1 MKPIHADNK
10 KKARRENQSVVYDAR
25 QHFIRKRTRVRF
37 SAVNALKENQGYVNN
52 FFPMITAIIRKP
64 TPTIK
69 TIHDDD
75 KKWHAEK
82 TNQWFTTLDDIFI
95 RKTYASP
102 ISRRE
107 CTKKKS
113 RKLKQFFR

>member
-37 SAVNALKENQGYVNN
+37 SAVNALKENQKYVNS
-52 FFPMITAIIRKP
+52 FFPMITATIRKP
-64 TPTIK
+64 MPTMK
-69 TIHDDD
+69 TIHADN
-75 KKWHAEK
+75 KKRHAEK
-82 TNQWFTTLDDIFI
+82 TNQCLTTLDDIFI
-95 RKTYASP
+95 RKTHASP

-107 CTKKKS
+107 CTERKIKKT
-113 RKLKQFFR
+113 